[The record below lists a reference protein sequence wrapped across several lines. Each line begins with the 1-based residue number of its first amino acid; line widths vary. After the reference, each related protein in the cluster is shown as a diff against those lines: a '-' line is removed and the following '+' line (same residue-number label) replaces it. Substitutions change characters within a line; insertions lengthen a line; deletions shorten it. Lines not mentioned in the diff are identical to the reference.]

1 MIDSFFGLFHYQ
13 LSRNRNLQRRVL
25 LLQVATL
32 DCAFDVAVYE
42 LVLLMLAVN
51 YYSWLWLPC
60 NGTDDRRGVDS
71 NNST

>member
-1 MIDSFFGLFHYQ
+1 MLDSFFGLFHYQ
-13 LSRNRNLQRRVL
+13 LSRNRNLERMVL

-32 DCAFDVAVYE
+32 DCAFDVADYE

-51 YYSWLWLPC
+51 YYSWHWLPC
-60 NGTDDRRGVDS
+60 NGTGGRRGVDS

>member
-1 MIDSFFGLFHYQ
+1 MLDSFFGLFHYQ

-51 YYSWLWLPC
+51 YYS
-60 NGTDDRRGVDS
+60 
-71 NNST
+71 